1 MFPLVISIIT
11 FLLFLLSKNSLD
23 SVFTNLLLSLS
34 QISSL
39 LGAVLLSFT
48 FILSSRLN
56 FLEKY
61 FGALDKIYKKH
72 HLFGFIS
79 FLLLIFHPILLAFQA
94 LSRSQPF
101 KNYFIPSNNIAY
113 SSGIIAIYLLIFFL
127 IFTFL
132 IKLPYHTW
140 YFSHQ
145 FMGLIIFFVLFHT
158 LFINSDLSRF
168 SPLKIWIIFWLSAA
182 LFSYLYKKFFY
193 TKFGPKYRYTVKQ
206 IINNNGLLDLYLK
219 SASSPLKF
227 YPGQFVFLSFQ
238 QKGINQEFH
247 PFSILSTPS
256 SSDLHFAIKIYSDY
270 TASLMDLQKNSSV
283 VVMGPYGR
291 LYDALKKNQNLI
303 FIAGGI
309 GITPLI
315 SLIETEIAAK
325 KNSQMTLFYSN
336 RNLDSA
342 FYHQNFKNLS
352 QKNKNFKYYPVFTDS
367 QAHLSAVELPSQVT
381 DFSSSAFIL
390 CGPPAMINSFKD
402 QLLALHIPLK
412 NIYYEDFSLI

>member
-1 MFPLVISIIT
+1 MFPLALSIIT
-11 FLLFLLSKNSLD
+11 FFLFLLSKNSFS
-23 SVFTNLLLSLS
+23 SVFTNPLLSLS
-34 QISSL
+34 QITSL

-72 HLFGFIS
+72 HLYGFIS
-79 FLLLIFHPILLAFQA
+79 FLLLISHPILLALQA
-94 LSRSQPF
+94 ISQSLSF
-101 KNYFIPSNNIAY
+101 KIYFLPSNNIAY
-113 SSGIIAIYLLIFFL
+113 SSGIIAIYLLIIFL
-127 IFTFL
+127 LFTFL
-132 IKLPYHTW
+132 IKLPYHSW

-168 SPLKIWIIFWLSAA
+168 APLKIWIIFWLSVA

-193 TKFGPKYRYTVKQ
+193 TKFGPKYHYAVKK
-206 IINNNGLLDLYLK
+206 IVNNNGLLDLYLK
-219 SASSPLKF
+219 NTSSPLKF
-227 YPGQFVFLSFQ
+227 HPGQFVFLSFQ

-247 PFSILSTPS
+247 PFSILSTPNS
-256 SSDLHFAIKIYSDY
+256 PDLHFAIKIYSDY
-270 TASLMDLQKNSSV
+270 TASLMDLQENSPV
-283 VVMGPYGR
+283 IVMGPYGR
-291 LYDALKKNQNLI
+291 LYDALDRNEKLV

-315 SLIETEIAAK
+315 SLIETQLEAE

-336 RNLDSA
+336 RNPDSA
-342 FYHQNFKNLS
+342 FYHQNFQNLS
-352 QKNKNFKYYPVFTDS
+352 RKNKNFKYYPVFTDTDPR
-367 QAHLSAVELPSQVT
+367 LSASKILSQVSN
-381 DFSSSAFIL
+381 FSSSAFII
-390 CGPPAMINSFKD
+390 CGPPVMITSFKN